1 MTDHNTTITASAIT
15 GAEHSSGLSVYKSG
29 QGYYT
34 RMGTVIGVLL
44 VTLLG
49 IQWLWQYL
57 LLVRIGTIPTIYIAT
72 AGAVLA
78 GGAAVFVMYYLVFVK
93 PRTVDFL
100 VATEGE
106 MKKVNWSTR
115 REIVGSTVAVITSA
129 FILTVF
135 CWFVDLGFSEF
146 FKLIN
151 VLRSN

>member
-1 MTDHNTTITASAIT
+1 M
-15 GAEHSSGLSVYKSG
+15 
-29 QGYYT
+29 
-34 RMGTVIGVLL
+34 
-44 VTLLG
+44 
-49 IQWLWQYL
+49 
-57 LLVRIGTIPTIYIAT
+57 
-72 AGAVLA
+72 
-78 GGAAVFVMYYLVFVK
+78 FVK

-115 REIVGSTVAVITSA
+115 REIVGSTLAVITSA

-135 CWFVDLGFSEF
+135 CWVVDLGFSEF